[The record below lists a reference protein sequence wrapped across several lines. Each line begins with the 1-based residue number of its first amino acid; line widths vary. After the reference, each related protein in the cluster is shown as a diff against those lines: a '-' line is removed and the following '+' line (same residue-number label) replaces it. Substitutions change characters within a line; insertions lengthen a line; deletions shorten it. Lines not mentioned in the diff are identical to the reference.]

1 MTFNP
6 DADISNHRVR
16 KSGRGAKVAGGAV
29 GVGGI
34 IALILAL
41 VTGGDFSQLLPMLGG
56 SDTQEQAEPSGGTG
70 LEKCQT
76 GEDANTDDD
85 CRLAGATLVLDSFW
99 EQNVSG
105 YSAPEMVIVE
115 GSTSTPCGTASNAAG
130 PFYCPS
136 NQTVYIDP
144 TFWQLMRDQFGA
156 SAGNLAQIYVL
167 AHEWGHHVQY
177 IKGVMRDHPNN
188 GSGPDSNGVRTE
200 LQADCYA
207 GAWVAHASE
216 QKDDNGQTYMKA
228 PTEAELVDALN
239 AASAVGDDNIQKQ
252 SGGFVNPESWTHGS
266 SEQRQRWFATG
277 YQYGV
282 GACNTFDV
290 SGADL

>member
-6 DADISNHRVR
+6 DADISGHRAR

-41 VTGGDFSQLLPMLGG
+41 VTGGDFSQLAPMLGG
-56 SDTQEQAEPSGGTG
+56 GGDTQEQAQSGETG
-70 LEKCQT
+70 LEKCKT
-76 GEDANTDDD
+76 GDDANTDDD

-99 EQNVSG
+99 EKNVSG
-105 YSAPEMVIVE
+105 YTAPDMVVVE

-136 NQTVYIDP
+136 NQTIYIDP
-144 TFWQLMRDQFGA
+144 TFWQLMREQFGA
-156 SAGNLAQIYVL
+156 SAGDLAQIYVL

-177 IKGVMRDHPNN
+177 ITGVMQKYPNN

-207 GAWVAHASE
+207 GAWVAHAAE
-216 QKDDNGQTYMKA
+216 QKDGNGQTYMLK

-282 GACNTFDV
+282 SACTTFDV
-290 SGADL
+290 SGNDL